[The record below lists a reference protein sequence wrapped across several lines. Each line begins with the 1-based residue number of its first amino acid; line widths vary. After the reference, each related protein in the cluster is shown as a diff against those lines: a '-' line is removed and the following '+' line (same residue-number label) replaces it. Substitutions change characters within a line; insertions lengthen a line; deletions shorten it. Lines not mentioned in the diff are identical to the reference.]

1 MESDNMGIIIFYIY
15 VIFFKCTNFLVH
27 DFDITDTNS
36 ISELVV
42 REIPTIKQT
51 NKNSEVVNI

>member
-1 MESDNMGIIIFYIY
+1 MLF
-15 VIFFKCTNFLVH
+15 FFKCTNFLVH
-27 DFDITDTNS
+27 DFDVTATNS

-51 NKNSEVVNI
+51 NKNSEGVNI